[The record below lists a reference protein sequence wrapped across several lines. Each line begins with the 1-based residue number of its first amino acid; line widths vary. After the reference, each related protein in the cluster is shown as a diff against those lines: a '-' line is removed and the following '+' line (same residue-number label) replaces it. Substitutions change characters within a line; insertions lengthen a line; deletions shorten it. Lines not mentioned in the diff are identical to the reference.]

1 MDTHQQTD
9 GLMDLLPGLIVKAQS
24 GFFTVRTG
32 AGNLTCQ
39 LRGRLKKKRV
49 ATDLAAIGDRVTVRI
64 LPDGTGAIEEVLPR
78 TRVLS
83 RSAAAGGGRR
93 GYAKSD
99 SEQVIVA
106 NPDQAV
112 FIFAC
117 AQPAPHLRM
126 LDRFLVVAERAGIP
140 AVVCANKA
148 DLVGPD
154 EPEKRFGLYRKI
166 GYPVLIASA
175 VTGAGV
181 DELRAILRGKLSVLS
196 GPSGV
201 GKSSLLNVIQPGLGL
216 AVSHVSEAIEK
227 GRHTTVAPELIEL
240 EEGGFVADTP
250 GLRAIAFWDIEPEEL
265 DAYFPEIRPLVEH
278 CSFGDC
284 THENTPGCAV
294 IRAVEQ
300 GAVSP
305 ERYESFLRLRR
316 GEK

>member
-1 MDTHQQTD
+1 MNENIA
-9 GLMDLLPGLIVKAQS
+9 GLIVKAQS
-24 GFFTVRTG
+24 GFFTVRTDSG
-32 AGNLTCQ
+32 DVTCQ
-39 LRGRLKKKRV
+39 LRGRLKKLRV
-49 ATDLAAIGDRVTVRI
+49 ATDLAAVGDRVSISRQ
-64 LPDGTGAIEEVLPR
+64 PDGAGTIEEVLPR
-78 TRVLS
+78 SRVLS
-83 RSAAAGGGRR
+83 RSAPSTGGRR
-93 GYAKSD
+93 SYTRSGT
-99 SEQVIVA
+99 EQVIVA

-117 AQPAPHLRM
+117 AEPAPHLRM

-154 EPEKRFGLYRKI
+154 EPERLFGLYRTV

-175 VTGAGV
+175 KTGAGV
-181 DELRAILRGKLSVLS
+181 DQLRAVLRGKLSVLS

-201 GKSSLLNVIQPGLGL
+201 GKSSLMNTIQPGLGL
-216 AVSHVSEAIEK
+216 AVSHVSALLQK
-227 GRHTTVAPELIEL
+227 GRHTTVATELIEL
-240 EEGGFVADTP
+240 EEGGYVADTP

-294 IRAVEQ
+294 LRAVEE
-300 GAVSP
+300 GKVSP
-305 ERYESFLRLRR
+305 ERYDSFLRLRR
-316 GEK
+316 GET